1 MICDFGRVKGVFRT
15 GPWLHDTW
23 WKPYKVIVHKGGIE
37 DEQVS
42 TSSGNTVC
50 SWLFLCVF
58 KSSSIIQKHVKER
71 HMRKNWLCWYC
82 DFQSTYSHI
91 IITDAAFQFH
101 EVHIFKKA
109 DGGGIRLWRSTA
121 VAESLRR
128 MRSKKGGVHRN
139 DMFSLKVMNLVVSNI
154 FFFHPYLGKIPIL
167 TNIFQMGWNHQLV
180 MNLVKVH
187 PKFQVP
193 KIGGTEHYWTL

>member
-121 VAESLRR
+121 VAESL
-128 MRSKKGGVHRN
+128 SACAAKKGGSIEMTCLAWRWWIWW
-139 DMFSLKVMNLVVSNI
+139 FQTFFFFTPIWGRFPFWLI
-154 FFFHPYLGKIPIL
+154 FFRWVET
-167 TNIFQMGWNHQLV
+167 TN
-180 MNLVKVH
+180 
-187 PKFQVP
+187 
-193 KIGGTEHYWTL
+193 